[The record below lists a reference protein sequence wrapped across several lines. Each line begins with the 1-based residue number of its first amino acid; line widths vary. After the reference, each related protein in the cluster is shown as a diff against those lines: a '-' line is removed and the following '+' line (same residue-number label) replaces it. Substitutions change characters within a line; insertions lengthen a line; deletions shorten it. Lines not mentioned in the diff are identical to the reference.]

1 MYSNTEKKRHVHSN
15 QIGLATIPY
24 RKLGSFGCG
33 YILVYLA
40 HSMKAPKLNTPKNHM
55 HQSKFRVGLDDKRD
69 ITCNYPLANEVAKGY
84 SNATVLLL

>member
-1 MYSNTEKKRHVHSN
+1 MCTLIQKKKDMCILIQKKNHVHSN

-55 HQSKFRVGLDDKRD
+55 RQSKFRVGLDDK
-69 ITCNYPLANEVAKGY
+69 I
-84 SNATVLLL
+84 